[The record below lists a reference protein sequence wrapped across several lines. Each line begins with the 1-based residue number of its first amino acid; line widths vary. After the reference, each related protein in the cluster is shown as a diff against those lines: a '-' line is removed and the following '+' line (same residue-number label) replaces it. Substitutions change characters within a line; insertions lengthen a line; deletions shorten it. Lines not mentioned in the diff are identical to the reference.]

1 MAAESSETLTLKKVA
16 TVGANSRSSCR
27 SARRVSFESHAPAG
41 HRPQLGSLSS
51 FVRASEAFV
60 SIQLEK
66 VGLRD
71 TMLNTFL
78 RRKQTTADRMESPV
92 SVRGG
97 GLAGALTVTYIHERA
112 SRCFP

>member
-1 MAAESSETLTLKKVA
+1 MAAESSETLTKVA
-16 TVGANSRSSCR
+16 TVGVNSLSSCR
-27 SARRVSFESHAPAG
+27 GARRVSNESHAPAG

-71 TMLNTFL
+71 MMLNTFL
-78 RRKQTTADRMESPV
+78 CRKHTTADRMESPL

-97 GLAGALTVTYIHERA
+97 GLAEALMIINI
-112 SRCFP
+112 

>member
-1 MAAESSETLTLKKVA
+1 MAAESSETLTKVA
-16 TVGANSRSSCR
+16 TVGANSLSSCR
-27 SARRVSFESHAPAG
+27 GARRVSNESHAPAG

-71 TMLNTFL
+71 MMLNTFL
-78 RRKQTTADRMESPV
+78 CRKHTTADRMESPV

-97 GLAGALTVTYIHERA
+97 GLAEALTDYKYIDLA
-112 SRCFP
+112 